1 MTYMKKRL
9 LVPLGLMALI
19 LTTSLLFSCSDTD
32 DGAPTKGYKVVAE
45 LPHDP
50 GNFTQGLVI
59 ADGFL
64 YEGTGKNGESRL
76 MRIDMKTGKVLKQA
90 KLVDALFGEG
100 VVVHKGLIYQLTW
113 HKQRCIVFDQKTMI
127 RKKQF
132 KYQGQGWGI
141 TTDGTDFFM
150 SSGSDEISVRDP
162 ETFEVKRTIKVVDGE
177 ESVYELNELEYIDGE
192 IWANIW
198 QQDRIARIDPAT
210 GKVNSWIDFTGLK
223 DKLGNT
229 AKAGVLNG
237 IAIDP
242 VTKNIWITGK
252 NWDKLFHIE
261 VD

>member
-1 MTYMKKRL
+1 MTFMKKKL
-9 LVPLGLMALI
+9 LAPLGLIAVLGAI
-19 LTTSLLFSCSDTD
+19 SLFNCCSNEAE
-32 DGAPTKGYKVVAE
+32 GAPTRGYKVVAE

-50 GNFTQGLVI
+50 VNFTQGLMI

-64 YEGTGKNGESRL
+64 YEGTGKTGESRL
-76 MRIDMKTGKVLKQA
+76 MRIDMKTGKMLKQA
-90 KLVDALFGEG
+90 KLDNALFGEG

-127 RKKQF
+127 RKKKF

-150 SSGSDEISVRDP
+150 SNGSDEISIRDP
-162 ETFEVKRTIKVVDGE
+162 ETFEIKKTIKIVDGE
-177 ESVYELNELEYIDGE
+177 ESIYDLNELEYIAGE

-210 GKVNSWIDFTGLK
+210 GKVNSWVDCSGLK

-229 AKAGVLNG
+229 ATAGVLNG